1 MQHNYYYSD
10 REKKKLVDDIA
21 QTANE
26 LIARSEN
33 PEELARW
40 DLEDDEDQ
48 EQLHEDAEKLL
59 RQQAIVEAE
68 RRARE
73 FAASQDAWDSDAVV
87 DEDDIE
93 AAEAGKN

>member
-93 AAEAGKN
+93 TAEAGKN

>member
-59 RQQAIVEAE
+59 RQQAIAEAE